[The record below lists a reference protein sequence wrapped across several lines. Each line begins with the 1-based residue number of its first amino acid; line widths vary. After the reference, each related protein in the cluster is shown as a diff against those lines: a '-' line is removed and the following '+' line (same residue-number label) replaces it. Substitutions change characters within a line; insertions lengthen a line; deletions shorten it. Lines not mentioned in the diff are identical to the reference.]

1 MAGRALR
8 GAAPPAPGGE
18 RRAALGLLLQVL
30 LGWGSAQQPGSCP
43 APCECSEAARTV
55 KCVNRNLTA
64 VPPDLPPY
72 TRLLFL
78 TGNRLASLP
87 PGAFLSLPQLS
98 LLNLSGSHLQ
108 QVEAGAFASLP
119 SLRQLDLSG
128 NALARLSP
136 EAFGNASSPLQE
148 LNLSNSLSNQS
159 VVPALAELLGWGVL
173 GNLSRLELADNRL
186 ISLPAG
192 MFSSLPSLQHLDL
205 RNNSLV
211 SLQAVAFLSLP
222 QLQSLDLSHNSLK
235 CLKNATIAQFR
246 SLPALRRI
254 SLGHNTWVCD
264 CCIEHLVSWLKE
276 SDQVEGKGALKCSY
290 PDKMQDKALVKTNS
304 SDLDCSVP
312 VDIQS
317 QLQTSYVFLGI
328 VLALIGAI
336 FLLVLYLNRKGI
348 KKWMYNIRDA
358 CRDHMEGY
366 HYRYEMNAD
375 PRLTNLSSS
384 SDV

>member
-72 TRLLFL
+72 ARLLFL
-78 TGNRLASLP
+78 TGNRL
-87 PGAFLSLPQLS
+87 
-98 LLNLSGSHLQ
+98 
-108 QVEAGAFASLP
+108 QVEAG
-119 SLRQLDLSG
+119 LDLSG
-128 NALARLSP
+128 NALT
-136 EAFGNASSPLQE
+136 
-148 LNLSNSLSNQS
+148 
-159 VVPALAELLGWGVL
+159 
-173 GNLSRLELADNRL
+173 
-186 ISLPAG
+186 
-192 MFSSLPSLQHLDL
+192 
-205 RNNSLV
+205 
-211 SLQAVAFLSLP
+211 SLQAATFHSLA

-235 CLKNATIAQFR
+235 CLKNATIAQLR
-246 SLPALRRI
+246 SRPVLRRV

-276 SDQVEGKGALKCSY
+276 SEQVEGKGALKCSY
-290 PDKMQDKALVKTNS
+290 PEKMRDKPLVKTNS

-366 HYRYEMNAD
+366 HYRYEVNAD
-375 PRLTNLSSS
+375 PRLPNLSSS